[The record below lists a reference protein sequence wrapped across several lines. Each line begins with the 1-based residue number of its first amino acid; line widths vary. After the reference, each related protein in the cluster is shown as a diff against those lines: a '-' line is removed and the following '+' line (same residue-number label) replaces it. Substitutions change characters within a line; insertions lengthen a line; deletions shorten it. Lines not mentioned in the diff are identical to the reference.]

1 MANTGKHLLRGE
13 KRTLFSTAA
22 ETMINCLIMIDRLK
36 RSSDLIFSVFV
47 SQFCYQ
53 CQCEGDEDAHFG
65 VGMISDDDDSVLP
78 VLVMIKFVP
87 RDTVQVVLKL
97 KHQQH

>member
-1 MANTGKHLLRGE
+1 M
-13 KRTLFSTAA
+13 
-22 ETMINCLIMIDRLK
+22 
-36 RSSDLIFSVFV
+36 IFSVFV

-87 RDTVQVVLKL
+87 RDTTTLTVQVVLKQ